1 MAHSTPTTRDA
12 PRSPIACT
20 RPRTPKPLPRSWSGS
35 IKRPDRLIR
44 RRPARRAA
52 AGLAP
57 RRPWWLIRV
66 SWGLLGFEE
75 GEVAGAGPVQRM
87 AIPPGVEPDQVE
99 GDRGVGVFHA
109 GLIQA
114 AVAGVAHAGDGY
126 ALADGAF
133 NAGAQRVSGLEVLGV
148 RGGPGGELR
157 LVHLPGV
164 HGELAALRRRGGAQ
178 LADRAR
184 SAVGPGEGDHDGGSA
199 ALGRR
204 IPRAAGMA
212 VRAGGVPG
220 VEVDGER
227 GAVEPRA
234 GPGLR

>member
-184 SAVGPGEGDHDGGSA
+184 SASCAPPRRRSA
-199 ALGRR
+199 ASSPCTPGRCTKR
-204 IPRAAGMA
+204 NSPPGPPRTPRTSRPDTRCAPALKA
-212 VRAGGVPG
+212 PSARA
-220 VEVDGER
+220 
-227 GAVEPRA
+227 
-234 GPGLR
+234 